1 MFPVIKRN
9 RARSKS
15 KKSEQ
20 KGNKTEK
27 TFSPTLPDK
36 TVMTETNIFG

>member
-27 TFSPTLPDK
+27 TFSPRCWIRQRNT
-36 TVMTETNIFG
+36 TIFGN